1 MLATAFILE
10 AHRYRPDFQD
20 AGNMV
25 EKMEVDDDSPK
36 KQEEEKNKA
45 AEPEKAPDLDAITF
59 ES

>member
-1 MLATAFILE
+1 
-10 AHRYRPDFQD
+10 
-20 AGNMV
+20 MV